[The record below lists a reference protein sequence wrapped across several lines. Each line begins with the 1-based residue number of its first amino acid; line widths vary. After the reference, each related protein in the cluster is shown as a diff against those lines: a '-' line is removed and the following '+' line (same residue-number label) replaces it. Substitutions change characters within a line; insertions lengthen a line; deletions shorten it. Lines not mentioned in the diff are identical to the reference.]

1 MFVAGL
7 VGDGA
12 RMASPPRELPSESSR
27 SSERFIAEKK
37 AIGAR
42 LRALRKARGW
52 TLDQTAEQTGV
63 DWRHVQM
70 VEVGD
75 TNVTLLT
82 LVRLAEGFGVP
93 LSAFFVDTEPGEQGD
108 DRD

>member
-1 MFVAGL
+1 MFAAGL
-7 VGDGA
+7 VGDRAG
-12 RMASPPRELPSESSR
+12 MSTPPRELPSENSR
-27 SSERFIAEKK
+27 SSERFLAEKK

-52 TLDQTAEQTGV
+52 TLDKTAEVTGV

-70 VEVGD
+70 VEVGQ

-82 LVRLAEGFGVP
+82 LVRLAEGFDVA
-93 LSAFFVDTEPGEQGD
+93 LSAFFVDAEPD
-108 DRD
+108 T

>member
-1 MFVAGL
+1 MLLGERI
-7 VGDGA
+7 GQGA
-12 RMASPPRELPSESSR
+12 KVPSQPRELPSQSSR
-27 SSERFIAEKK
+27 ASERFVDEKK
-37 AIGAR
+37 ALGRR
-42 LRALRKARGW
+42 LRALRTSKGW
-52 TLDQTAEQTGV
+52 TLEKAAEQTGV

-93 LSAFFVDTEPGEQGD
+93 LSAFFVD
-108 DRD
+108 

>member
-1 MFVAGL
+1 MFVAEL

-12 RMASPPRELPSESSR
+12 RMASPPRELPSENSR
-27 SSERFIAEKK
+27 SSVRFVAEKK

-52 TLDQTAEQTGV
+52 TLDKTAEVTGV

-82 LVRLAEGFGVP
+82 LVRLAEGFGVA
-93 LSAFFVDTEPGEQGD
+93 LSAFFVDEVPGGQIVGED
-108 DRD
+108 

>member
-1 MFVAGL
+1 MFVAGR

-27 SSERFIAEKK
+27 SSDRFIAEKK

-42 LRALRKARGW
+42 LRALRKVRGW
-52 TLDQTAEQTGV
+52 TLDKAAEQTGV
-63 DWRHVQM
+63 DWRHIQM
-70 VEVGD
+70 VEAGQ

-82 LVRLAEGFGVP
+82 LVRLAEGFGVA
-93 LSAFFVDTEPGEQGD
+93 LSAFFIDAEPAEDVGED
-108 DRD
+108 

>member
-1 MFVAGL
+1 MPT
-7 VGDGA
+7 
-12 RMASPPRELPSESSR
+12 PPRELPSESSR
-27 SSERFIAEKK
+27 SSERFVAEKK
-37 AIGAR
+37 AIGTR
-42 LRALRKARGW
+42 LRALRKTRGW
-52 TLDQTAEQTGV
+52 TLDKTAEETGV

-93 LSAFFVDTEPGEQGD
+93 LSAFFIDTEPGMDSGKD
-108 DRD
+108 

>member
-1 MFVAGL
+1 M
-7 VGDGA
+7 
-12 RMASPPRELPSESSR
+12 STPPRELPSENSR
-27 SSERFIAEKK
+27 SSERFVAEKK

-52 TLDQTAEQTGV
+52 TLDKTAEETGV

-70 VEVGD
+70 VEVGQ

-82 LVRLAEGFGVP
+82 LVRLAEGFDVA
-93 LSAFFVDTEPGEQGD
+93 LSAFFVDEEPD
-108 DRD
+108 T